1 MIVPEHISVTGEP
14 LRNVEF
20 DQRNAPQR
28 ERLMQ
33 MMNVP
38 DRIVVRGGDT
48 YEGFEAEPLDL
59 MADRM
64 NHIKEN
70 GLQDLPNTITLD
82 ENPYLDR
89 EETNDEPVRSENS
102 IAIEE
107 NPLQELKL
115 MRRQIGRI
123 SNRLYQLEDEL
134 EQRKFRE
141 KISITALLGM
151 AAAVLLA
158 LLRR

>member
-1 MIVPEHISVTGEP
+1 MCSAPAPALARRVTGEP
-14 LRNVEF
+14 LKSLGYEN
-20 DQRNAPQR
+20 QNIPQR

-38 DRIVVRGGDT
+38 DRIVLRGGDS
-48 YEGFEAEPLDL
+48 YEGFEAEPSEL
-59 MADRM
+59 MADHI
-64 NHIKEN
+64 NHINKNE
-70 GLQDLPNTITLD
+70 LQDLPNTITLA
-82 ENPYLDR
+82 ESPYLDR

-123 SNRLYQLEDEL
+123 STRLFQLEDEL
-134 EQRKFRE
+134 EQRRFRD
-141 KISITALLGM
+141 KVCI
-151 AAAVLLA
+151 
-158 LLRR
+158 